1 MPFIVHV
8 AVVDDDAPVRRAL
21 ARVLASLGFE
31 VSLFASAEEFLM
43 RMNDVA
49 PRCLLLDVHLPRLSG
64 LDLHR
69 LLGQLARRLPTVFIT
84 ADHDIARSDEMR
96 RTGAPCLLKPIDD
109 EKLLA
114 AIYAAVDEPVPQA
127 DAPAVEHPPAPRQGP

>member
-21 ARVLASLGFE
+21 ARVLVSLGFE

-49 PRCLLLDVHLPRLSG
+49 PSCLLLDVHLPRLSG
-64 LDLHR
+64 LDLYR

-84 ADHDIARSDEMR
+84 ADHELARGDAMR

-109 EKLLA
+109 EKLLS
-114 AIYAAVDEPVPQA
+114 AIYSVVDPAAPQA
-127 DAPAVEHPPAPRQGP
+127 DAPQGPDPQAPRQGP